1 MNRLPLMSRRL
12 AGSAALILLLTVVL
26 IASTVR
32 DDDGPPDLS
41 LPDGFKAEV
50 VYHPTGADSSSW
62 VALAWDD
69 RGRLLASDQYGSL
82 YRLTPPP
89 IGNAS
94 DETVAEKLPIN
105 LGHAQ
110 GMLWAHNSLY
120 VNVSTENGIDGNGSG
135 LYRVRDTTG
144 DGELD
149 TVTLLQKFNNW
160 GEHGPHSIV
169 LGPDGESLYMVAGNY
184 VGIPEDATARGP
196 MNWDEDGLFPVI
208 LDPRGHANELRA
220 PGGWIARFD
229 SLGQNFEVIAT
240 GFRNTFDFAFNPQG
254 DILAFD
260 SDMEWDMGMPWYRP
274 IRILHATSGAD
285 FGWRTGSGKW
295 SARYPDTLPSV
306 ADVGQGSPTG
316 VLMGYQSRFPQR
328 YQRGMFV
335 FDWSFGTI
343 YYADVQAKGSSYTAT
358 TEEFLAGVP
367 LPLTDGLFGQDGA
380 LYFATGGRRLNSY
393 VFRIYYDGDEATTPV
408 RQTLP
413 NDLNLLR
420 RTLEAFHNTT
430 NPAAVEAV
438 WPYLNHDDRH
448 IRYAARIAVEHQ
460 PSETWSEKAI
470 AEPDPMRRIHALVA
484 LARQGRAQHR
494 DAALSALNAIDFAS
508 LTSDQQTDLLR
519 AYQLMLTRMG
529 EPGDAARDATIAALS
544 PHFPSAMYDHN
555 RDLGRVLA
563 FLEAPSVTPTLVQL
577 MEEAAAPEDIFLSED
592 VLARSEQYGDDIA
605 NMKANLP
612 SPPEIEYARIL
623 SHVESG
629 WTPSLRDVYF
639 QWFYDALN
647 RSGGMSY
654 KGFVDAIRQRAIE
667 RLPDAEKERL
677 GALAGTFSVAA
688 VDFASLPQ
696 PEGPGKDYLQSDLND
711 MLWRRFGSARNYERG
726 QQMYAAA
733 LCEACHAMNGIGGN
747 TGPDLTQ
754 VGTRFSKIDI
764 GRAILNPSD
773 AISDQYGATLI
784 KTHDGRA
791 LAGRVVAST
800 DEVITVSVNPYMPD
814 QTLEIAT
821 EDIAE
826 QSDSPISLMP
836 AKLINRLNEQEI
848 LDLMAYLI
856 SGGDPE
862 HKCYTGNRGCDTDD

>member
-1 MNRLPLMSRRL
+1 MSRRL
-12 AGSAALILLLTVVL
+12 AGPGALFLCFAIVL
-26 IASTVR
+26 MATTSR
-32 DDDGPPDLS
+32 DDEGPPDLT

-50 VYHPTGADSSSW
+50 VYHPMGADSSSW

-89 IGNAS
+89 IGTPY

-120 VNVSTENGIDGNGSG
+120 VNVSTEHGIDGNGSG

-149 TVTLLQKFNNW
+149 AVTLLQKFDNW
-160 GEHGPHSIV
+160 GEHGPHAIV
-169 LGPDGESLYMVAGNY
+169 MGPDGETMYMVAGNY
-184 VGIPEDATARGP
+184 VSIPEGATARGP

-229 SLGQNFEVIAT
+229 SLGQNFEVVAT
-240 GFRNTFDFAFNPQG
+240 GFRNTFDFGFTPQG

-274 IRILHATSGAD
+274 IRVLHATSGAD

-306 ADVGQGSPTG
+306 VDVGQGSPTG
-316 VLMGYQSRFPQR
+316 VLMGYQSGFPQR

-343 YYADVQAKGSSYTAT
+343 YFVDVEDAGSSYTGS

-367 LPLTDGLFGQDGA
+367 LPLTDGLFGDDGA

-408 RQTLP
+408 AAAPP

-420 RTLEAFHNTT
+420 RTIEAFHNTT
-430 NPAAVEAV
+430 NPAAVETV
-438 WPYLNHDDRH
+438 WPYLNHADRH
-448 IRYAARIAVEHQ
+448 IRYAARIAIEHQ
-460 PSETWSEKAI
+460 PAETWAERAL
-470 AEPDPMRRIHALVA
+470 AEPDAVSRIHAIVA
-484 LARQGRAQHR
+484 LARQGDADHR
-494 DAALSALNAIDFAS
+494 DAALEALNAIDFGS
-508 LTSDQQTDLLR
+508 LTTDQQTDLLR
-519 AYQLMLTRMG
+519 AYHLVLIRMG
-529 EPGDAARDATIAALS
+529 MPSTPVGDAVIATLS
-544 PHFPSAMYDHN
+544 PHLPSPMYDHN

-563 FLEAPSVTPTLVQL
+563 YLGAPNVAPVLVQL
-577 MEEAAAPEDIFLSED
+577 MQEAATPEDIFISED
-592 VLARSEQYGDDIA
+592 VLARSEKYGDSIA
-605 NMKANLP
+605 RMKNNLP
-612 SPPEIEYARIL
+612 SPQEIEFARIL
-623 SHVESG
+623 GHVDTG
-629 WTPSLRDVYF
+629 WTPELRDTYF

-647 RSGGMSY
+647 RKGGLSY

-667 RLPDAEKERL
+667 RLPEDEKERL
-677 GALAGTFSVAA
+677 GALAGTFSVEA
-688 VDFASLPQ
+688 VDFTNLPQ
-696 PEGPGKDYLQSDLND
+696 PEGPGKDYLQSDLNE
-711 MLWRRFGSARNYERG
+711 MLWQRFGAPRNFERG

-733 LCEACHAMNGIGGN
+733 LCEACHAMNGVGGN
-747 TGPDLTQ
+747 AGPDLTQ

-764 GRAILNPSD
+764 ARAIVNPSD

-784 KTHDGRA
+784 KTHDGMA
-791 LAGRVVAST
+791 LAGRVVSTT
-800 DEVITVSVNPYMPD
+800 DETVTISLNPYVPD
-814 QTLEIAT
+814 QTMDFAT
-821 EDIAE
+821 ADIAE

-836 AKLINRLNEQEI
+836 AKLLNRLNEQEV

-862 HKCYTGNRGCDTDD
+862 HKCYTGNRGCDTED